1 MVENCSGV
9 GKAGMASLQGI
20 PYQKQ
25 QQQKRKI
32 KKTKIKKTKTK
43 KKKDNLVGSKED
55 MTRSLPELSPSSGIG
70 KDPATSR
77 SSRSLCPS
85 TTGGAV
91 PRRQPHSGHSP
102 FRTP

>member
-1 MVENCSGV
+1 MSLSGRELLR
-9 GKAGMASLQGI
+9 GRQGRDGI
-20 PYQKQ
+20 PPRYTISKTTTT
-25 QQQKRKI
+25 
-32 KKTKIKKTKTK
+32 KKKKKK

>member
-1 MVENCSGV
+1 M
-9 GKAGMASLQGI
+9 SLNGRELLRGRQGRDGI
-20 PYQKQ
+20 CPRYT
-25 QQQKRKI
+25 I
-32 KKTKIKKTKTK
+32 SKTTTTTKK

-70 KDPATSR
+70 KDLVASR
-77 SSRSLCPS
+77 SSGSLCPS

>member
-25 QQQKRKI
+25 QQQKRKR
-32 KKTKIKKTKTK
+32 KKRKRK

-70 KDPATSR
+70 KDLVASR
-77 SSRSLCPS
+77 SSGSLCPS